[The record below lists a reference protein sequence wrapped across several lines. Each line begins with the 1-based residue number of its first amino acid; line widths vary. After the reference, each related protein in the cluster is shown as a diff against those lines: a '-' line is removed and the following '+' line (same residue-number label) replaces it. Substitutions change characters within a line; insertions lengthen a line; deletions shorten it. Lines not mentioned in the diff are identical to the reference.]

1 MPIAASARRL
11 HRSLLFAPAS
21 RAELMDKAARSTAD
35 SLIYDLED
43 SVAPSAKDAARVNLT
58 QALAAGGPLPVYVR
72 VHHFAAG
79 DTQADLLAIAAAG
92 AAPSLAGVVLPKAQR
107 ASDVEELSKRLAEVE
122 RTTGRAEGTLQI
134 VPMVEDCLGL
144 RNAYELAS
152 ASPRVSGIVLASAE
166 QGDFILDLGGRWTPQ
181 SLALAY
187 PRSRLVCEARAA
199 GLEWIVDGVFM
210 NLKDGEA
217 LRRESLIARE
227 LGMVGKM
234 AIHPTQLGPIH
245 DVFSPSEQEVED
257 ARSLVE
263 AYEEAR
269 AAGRGAIT
277 HKGMMVDEA
286 NLKLAR
292 KVLGLAG
299 AQR

>member
-1 MPIAASARRL
+1 MSPATSARRL

-21 RAELMDKAARSTAD
+21 RPELMDKAARSTAD
-35 SLIYDLED
+35 SLVYDLED
-43 SVAPSAKDAARVNLT
+43 SVAPSAKEAARSNLT
-58 QALAAGGPLPVYVR
+58 QALSAGGPLPVYVR
-72 VHHFAAG
+72 VHHFSAG
-79 DTQADLLAIAAAG
+79 DMQADLQAIAAA
-92 AAPSLAGVVLPKAQR
+92 AAGPSLAGVVLPKAQR
-107 ASDVEELSKRLAEVE
+107 ASDIEELSRRLAVVE
-122 RTTGRAEGTLQI
+122 RETGRAEGILQV

-152 ASPRVSGIVLASAE
+152 ASPRVAGIVLASAE
-166 QGDFILDLGGRWTPQ
+166 QGDFMLDLGGRWSPQ
-181 SLALAY
+181 SLALSY

-199 GLEWIVDGVFM
+199 GLEWVIDGVFM
-210 NLKDGEA
+210 NLKDPEA

-234 AIHPTQLGPIH
+234 AIHPSQLAPIH
-245 DVFSPSEQEVED
+245 EVFSPSQQEVDD
-257 ARSLVE
+257 ARSLV
-263 AYEEAR
+263 AVYEEAR

-277 HKGMMVDEA
+277 HNGMMVDEA

-299 AQR
+299 VTG